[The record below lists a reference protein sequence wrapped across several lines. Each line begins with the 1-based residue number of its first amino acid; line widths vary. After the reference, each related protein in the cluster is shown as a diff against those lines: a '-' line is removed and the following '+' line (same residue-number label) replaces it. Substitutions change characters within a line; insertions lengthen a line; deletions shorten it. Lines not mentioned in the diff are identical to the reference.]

1 MKAARRPRAGAKPAP
16 PGRTPRYVEV
26 AGHLA
31 QSIVGGRYPVG
42 TTLPSEVELCSRF
55 GVSRFTARAAL
66 ASLQRQGFL
75 TRRPR
80 VGSVVVARDPQAK
93 YSVLVHSTADLLRFS
108 GATDIH
114 PVKSVDM
121 KAGAA
126 LAGELGCAV
135 GEPWIRV
142 STYRTTP
149 ETGRAAS
156 WTDFYLRPEHR
167 DIVARIGTRRGPVHA
182 LIEQVHGGPVQR
194 VEQQIEACVLPA
206 GIARVLGVR
215 AGSPALRA
223 VYRLFCKGD
232 GGRFYAAVSLYP
244 AGRFHLAQTLTRES

>member
-1 MKAARRPRAGAKPAP
+1 MSAARRARGEAKAGTKSPK
-16 PGRTPRYVEV
+16 YLEV
-26 AGHLA
+26 AADLA
-31 QSIVGGRYPVG
+31 KSIGSGRYPVG
-42 TTLPSEVELCSRF
+42 ATLPSEVELCDRF
-55 GVSRFTARAAL
+55 AVSRFTARAAL
-66 ASLQRQGFL
+66 ASLQRQGYL

-80 VGSVVVARDPQAK
+80 VGSVVVARDPQSK
-93 YSVLVHSTADLLRFS
+93 YSVLVRSTADLLRFS

-114 PVKSVDM
+114 PVESRDL
-121 KAGAA
+121 KADAA

-142 STYRTTP
+142 STYRTSP

-167 DIVARIGTRRGPVHA
+167 GIVERIGTRRGPVHA
-182 LIEQVHGGPVQR
+182 LLGQVHGGPVQR

-206 GIARVLGVR
+206 RIARVLGVR

-223 VYRLFCKGD
+223 VYRLHCQGD

-244 AGRFHLAQTLTRES
+244 SGRFHLAQTLTRES

>member
-1 MKAARRPRAGAKPAP
+1 MIPGRRAPVRRGAVSA
-16 PGRTPRYVEV
+16 GRTPRYVEV
-26 AGHLA
+26 AESLA
-31 QSIVGGRYPVG
+31 RSIAGGDYPVG
-42 TTLPSEVELCSRF
+42 ATLPSEVELCGRF

-80 VGSVVVARDPQAK
+80 VGSIVVARDPQAK
-93 YSVLVHSTADLLRFS
+93 YSVLVRSTGDLLRFS

-114 PVKSVDM
+114 PVKAEDIE
-121 KAGAA
+121 ADAA
-126 LAGELGCAV
+126 LASELGCAV

-167 DIVARIGTRRGPVHA
+167 GIVAQIGTQRGPVHA
-182 LIEQVHGGPVQR
+182 LIEQGHGGPVQR

-206 GIARVLGVR
+206 GIARVLGMR
-215 AGSPALRA
+215 ARSPALRA